1 MGVLPP
7 QILCVLFTRPSGF
20 PLNYGNGFFMHSVL
34 VLILRPLSLAFPG
47 SFDLSRLLVKIKARR
62 AASILWK

>member
-1 MGVLPP
+1 
-7 QILCVLFTRPSGF
+7 
-20 PLNYGNGFFMHSVL
+20 MHSVL